1 MALDLTCTQYFLFPF
16 LSLSGSDRVSTPLR
30 TDSPLFNRVSWPINT
45 NSARLPAPQH
55 ASSSLSPVMNIIW
68 VCVPSLLAFSLVS
81 SDQNTSN
88 IRVFPAANQTI
99 AGVIQVSYLNVRNEH
114 QYAFNASE
122 ARKICQSL
130 GLSIA
135 SKAQVKEALSR
146 GLETCRYGWTDEQI
160 AVIPRIHAL
169 FNCGKNQTGL
179 VAWRASV
186 TYRFD
191 VFCFNESDAFI
202 QLKDTVTD
210 DPLSNSEHAHSANST
225 PTTESTSPSSTLPPF
240 STSTPE
246 DMNNKAEPARFVSRA
261 QSSAGAKV
269 VLITCICGL
278 LLSTIAVLAYLKL
291 GRRCFLRSDGK
302 QQHQQQDPTQ
312 TQEWISVKTIAETT
326 KEVEEEQRIE
336 VDDGAE

>member
-1 MALDLTCTQYFLFPF
+1 M
-16 LSLSGSDRVSTPLR
+16 
-30 TDSPLFNRVSWPINT
+30 NT
-45 NSARLPAPQH
+45 
-55 ASSSLSPVMNIIW
+55 IW
-68 VCVPSLLAFSLVS
+68 VCVLSLLAFSLAF

-88 IRVFPAANQTI
+88 IRVFPAANQSI
-99 AGVIQVSYLNVRNEH
+99 AGVIQVSYLNGRNQQ

-160 AVIPRIHAL
+160 AVIPRIQAL
-169 FNCGKNQTGL
+169 INCGKNQTGL

-186 TYRFD
+186 THLFD

-210 DPLSNSEHAHSANST
+210 NPLSNSERAHSANST
-225 PTTESTSPSSTLPPF
+225 PTTDSTSSSSTLPPF
-240 STSTPE
+240 STFSTE
-246 DMNNKAEPARFVSRA
+246 VMNNKVESARFVSRA
-261 QSSAGAKV
+261 QSSAGGTV

-291 GRRCFLRSDGK
+291 GRHCFLRSDGK
-302 QQHQQQDPTQ
+302 QQQHQQQEDPTQ
-312 TQEWISVKTIAETT
+312 TQEWISVKTIVETT